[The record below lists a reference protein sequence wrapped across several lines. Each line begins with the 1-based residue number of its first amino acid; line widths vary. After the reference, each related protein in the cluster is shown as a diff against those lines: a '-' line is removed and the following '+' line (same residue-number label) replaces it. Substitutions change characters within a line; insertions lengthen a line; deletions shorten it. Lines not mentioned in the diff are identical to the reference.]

1 MIPYWNNLH
10 QYAQS
15 QNIGKP
21 NNSKIYEKKK
31 SSNMD
36 GQKLYQNQQIEKQS
50 GSCRGAQDTT
60 LCDKVDQ

>member
-1 MIPYWNNLH
+1 LEIIPSL
-10 QYAQS
+10 
-15 QNIGKP
+15 
-21 NNSKIYEKKK
+21 KIYEKKK

>member
-1 MIPYWNNLH
+1 MHYWNNLH

-31 SSNMD
+31 VLTWMVKHYTKIN
-36 GQKLYQNQQIEKQS
+36 KLKINPVHVEVHKIQHYLIKLIS
-50 GSCRGAQDTT
+50 
-60 LCDKVDQ
+60 